1 MKAPLIC
8 TALMVIIHA
17 AHGQS
22 SDTTWPKTRQYDSIV
37 VRGQKALFQQQP
49 FGTVVNVGSSVL
61 TKGSTALQLLERS
74 PGVTIDHRYNSIAL
88 NGRSGVTVML
98 DGKPMHLSIDQ
109 VVALL
114 NSMSADDIEKI
125 ELMTTPPPNTMPMEA
140 RA

>member
-8 TALMVIIHA
+8 IVLILVVHA
-17 AHGQS
+17 AHCQS
-22 SDTTWPKTRQYDSIV
+22 PDTTWPKTRQFDSIV

-61 TKGSTALQLLERS
+61 TKGSTALQVLERS

-88 NGRSGVTVML
+88 NGKSGVTVML
-98 DGKPMHLSIDQ
+98 NGKAMHLSIDQ

-114 NSMSADDIEKI
+114 NGMSADDIEKI
-125 ELMTTPPPNTMPMEA
+125 ELMT
-140 RA
+140 